1 MAVEEQGSASV
12 DALAAGSSPL
22 IGRYRYDAEGWTWSD
37 ELYAIHG
44 FVPGEVVP
52 SSALMVAHH
61 DPDDVVEARDA
72 FKAALTSGEPYSSYH
87 HLIDNR
93 RRRRKVLVVGRG
105 TMAGDGTVTELHGL
119 VIDLT
124 DATRA
129 ERQAEI
135 AAAIEGVLEH
145 RGIIEQA
152 KGILMLALGVGA
164 DAAFQVLRAH
174 SQASNVKLHEVAAG
188 LVEAVVA
195 DGDLA
200 HDGTRDRV
208 LESLDRLTP

>member
-1 MAVEEQGSASV
+1 LQVEEHGSASV

-22 IGRYRYDAEGWTWSD
+22 IGRYRYGAEGWTWSD
-37 ELYAIHG
+37 ELYVIHG
-44 FVPGEVVP
+44 FAPGEVVP
-52 SSALMVAHH
+52 SSELMVAHH
-61 DPDDVVEARDA
+61 DPDDVVEAREA

-87 HLIDNR
+87 HIIDNR
-93 RRRRKVLVVGRG
+93 HRRRKVLVVGRG
-105 TMAGDGTVTELHGL
+105 TMAADGTVSEMHGF

-124 DATRA
+124 DATRT

-135 AAAIEGVLEH
+135 TAAIEGVLEH

-164 DAAFQVLRAH
+164 DPAFQVLRAH
-174 SQASNVKLHEVAAG
+174 SQDGNVKLHDVAAR
-188 LVEAVVA
+188 LVEVVV

-200 HDGTRDRV
+200 RDDTRGRV
-208 LESLDRLTP
+208 LEALDRLTP

>member
-1 MAVEEQGSASV
+1 MEEHGSASV

-22 IGRYRYDAEGWTWSD
+22 IGRYRYDAQGWTWSD

-44 FVPGEVVP
+44 FEPSEVVP
-52 SSALMVAHH
+52 SSELMVAHH

-87 HLIDNR
+87 HIIDNR
-93 RRRRKVLVVGRG
+93 RRRRRILVVGRG
-105 TMAGDGTVTELHGL
+105 TMAEDGTVVEMHGF

-124 DATRA
+124 DANRN
-129 ERQAEI
+129 EQQAEI

-145 RGIIEQA
+145 RGVIEQA

-164 DAAFQVLRAH
+164 DPAFQVLRAH
-174 SQASNVKLHEVAAG
+174 SQDSNTKLHDVAAR

-195 DGDLA
+195 DGGLA
-200 HDGTRDRV
+200 HDDTRGRV
-208 LESLDRLTP
+208 LENLDRLTR